1 MADHGFHLVAPG
13 IQLHLGYAGMM
24 LIAILAVLAFR
35 VTKDIAT
42 PRDRRAYY
50 TLQSITIVGAL
61 IGAKLAV
68 LMGDA
73 LWPIV
78 PFEHW
83 WVLLWSG
90 RSIVGAMLVGFVVAE
105 IAKPLLR
112 YELPPNDRFA
122 IVLPVSIAL
131 GRVGCVLAGCCR
143 GVAHEGWLGVEDAA
157 GVSRYPVPQAEI
169 AFHVAAALVLWHL
182 YRGGAFRGR
191 LFALYVASYGLFRF
205 ATEYVRDTEKAF
217 FGFSAYQWFALGLL
231 MFGLFYI
238 YARSAGRVLARS
250 GATI

>member
-13 IQLHLGYAGMM
+13 VQLHFGYAGMM

-35 VTKDIAT
+35 VTKDISSA
-42 PRDRRAYY
+42 RDRRAYY

-73 LWPIV
+73 LWPLE
-78 PFEHW
+78 PFDHW
-83 WVLLWSG
+83 WELLWSG

-105 IAKPLLR
+105 MAKPLLH
-112 YELPPNDRFA
+112 YKLPPNDRFA

-131 GRVGCVLAGCCR
+131 GRVGCVLAGCCQ

-157 GVSRYPVPQAEI
+157 GVSRYPVPQLEI
-169 AFHVAAALVLWHL
+169 GFHLAAAYALWRM
-182 YRGGAFRGR
+182 YRANVWRGR
-191 LFALYVASYGLFRF
+191 LFALYVTAYGGFRF
-205 ATEYVRDTEKAF
+205 LTEYVRETEKAF
-217 FGFSAYQWFALGLL
+217 FGFSAYQGFALALLAFGLL
-231 MFGLFYI
+231 YI
-238 YARSAGRVLARS
+238 YARSADSPARRE
-250 GATI
+250 ATI